1 MRPRGVR
8 GGERYP
14 CSGAGMGLMGT
25 IADGVGEVRR
35 PVQCVPVVF
44 GTDLL
49 CHMQGSQKVHSRCV
63 LQRCGPQ
70 SATITAARPMRQEGQ
85 VGQLVPGVWADLP
98 VVDGDPTQDMAPL
111 AKPKPVSAC

>member
-1 MRPRGVR
+1 MWPV
-8 GGERYP
+8 
-14 CSGAGMGLMGT
+14 
-25 IADGVGEVRR
+25 EV
-35 PVQCVPVVF
+35 
-44 GTDLL
+44 L
-49 CHMQGSQKVHSRCV
+49 H
-63 LQRCGPQ
+63 